1 MSQRV
6 IRLYPA
12 PGEERPLRG
21 LYLGQ
26 RLHALGRRGA
36 PFVYANFVSSLDGRI
51 ALQETQG
58 GAGHLPGQ
66 LRSAND
72 FRLFLEL
79 QAQADCLITHGG
91 YLRALAAGHL
101 GNVLQVS
108 PGGAH
113 PDLLAWRGTQGLQGQ
128 PALVVASES
137 LDFPVPDSVQAHA
150 QTLYIATG
158 QGADPHRVR
167 AWQRRGFEVI
177 MAGRGGAVEGGA
189 LVEALAG
196 RGYQSLYLV
205 AGPRMLD
212 TMLRQGRLSRLYL
225 TLTHQILGGEW
236 FHTLVN
242 GPRLGPAGHLRLQS
256 LHYDPDSP
264 GGAGQ
269 WFAQFDC
276 VRSDIHRRGVEH
288 AEE

>member
-1 MSQRV
+1 V

-26 RLHALGRRGA
+26 GLHALGGEGE

-51 ALQETQG
+51 ALQESRG
-58 GAGHLPGQ
+58 GVAYLPGQ
-66 LRSAND
+66 LLSAND

-91 YLRALAAGHL
+91 YLRALAAQRL

-108 PGGAH
+108 PGGEH
-113 PDLLAWRGTQGLQGQ
+113 PDLLAWRAAHGLQDQ
-128 PALVVASES
+128 PALVVASAS
-137 LDFPVPDSVQAHA
+137 LDFPVPESVQAHA
-150 QTLYIATG
+150 QTLYVATG
-158 QGADPHRVR
+158 EGADPERVR
-167 AWQRRGFEVI
+167 AWQGRGFEVI
-177 MAGRGGAVEGGA
+177 VAGRGRGVEGRALVGA
-189 LVEALAG
+189 LG
-196 RGYQSLYLV
+196 RRGYRSLYLV
-205 AGPRMLD
+205 AGPRMLE

-236 FHTLVN
+236 FHTMVT
-242 GPRLGPAGHLRLQS
+242 GPQLGPAGHLSLQA
-256 LHYDPDSP
+256 LYYDPDSP

-276 VRSDIHRRGVEH
+276 GRV
-288 AEE
+288 A

>member
-1 MSQRV
+1 MSERV

-12 PGEERPLRG
+12 PGEERLLRG

-26 RLHALGRRGA
+26 RLHALAREAG

-51 ALQETQG
+51 ALQETQRG
-58 GAGHLPGQ
+58 VPYLPGQ
-66 LRSAND
+66 LVSAND

-91 YLRALAAGHL
+91 YLRALAAGRL

-108 PGGAH
+108 PGGVH
-113 PDLLAWRGTQGLQGQ
+113 PDLLQWRRGQGLAGQ
-128 PALVVASES
+128 PALVVASTS
-137 LDFPVPDSVQAHA
+137 LDFPVPESVQAHA

-158 QGADPHRVR
+158 EGADRERVR
-167 AWQRRGFEVI
+167 AWQGRGFEVI
-177 MAGRGGAVEGGA
+177 VAGRGRGVEGQALVGA
-189 LVEALAG
+189 LAR
-196 RGYQSLYLV
+196 RGYRSLYLV
-205 AGPRMLD
+205 AGPQMLE
-212 TMLRQGRLSRLYL
+212 TMLRQGQLSRLYL

-236 FHTLVN
+236 FRTMVT
-242 GPRLGPAGHLRLQS
+242 GARLGAAGHLRLQA
-256 LHYDPDSP
+256 LYYDPDLP
-264 GGAGQ
+264 GGVGQ

-276 VRSDIHRRGVEH
+276 GQSDIHRRD